1 MDVKEIDILGEDIER
16 HWYYRSKA
24 LAVQQLLRG
33 VQVGTI
39 LDVGAGSGFFSR
51 HLLKTSQAR
60 DAWCVDI
67 SYEGDS
73 EGFEGAKPIHCRR
86 TIGQVDADLVLLMD
100 VLEHVDDD
108 LGLLRAYVDKVP
120 TGSLFL
126 ISVPAFSF
134 MWSEHDVFLEHRR
147 RYSLAQIEGVV
158 RSAHLALQRSAYY
171 FGAVFPIAAA
181 TRLVDKVLHKS
192 GQPPRSQ
199 LRRHHPVVNAGLS
212 LLSRLELPLFPLNRV
227 AGLSAFCLARKR

>member
-1 MDVKEIDILGEDIER
+1 MDVKEIDILGEDIGE

-24 LAVQQLLRG
+24 RAVQQLLKN
-33 VQVGTI
+33 VEIGTI

-67 SYEGDS
+67 GYDGDS
-73 EGFEGAKPIHCRR
+73 DEFEGSKPIHYRR
-86 TIGQVDADLVLLMD
+86 ALGHLDADLVLLMD

-108 LGLLRAYVDKVP
+108 VGLLREYADKVP

-147 RYSLAQIEGVV
+147 RYSLTQIEQVAK
-158 RSAHLALQRSAYY
+158 SANLALQHSAYY

-181 TRLVDKVLHKS
+181 TRLVDKILHKP
-192 GQPPRSQ
+192 GQSPRSQ
-199 LRRHHPVVNAGLS
+199 LKRHRPLVNAGLS